1 MLIWL
6 IKVISI
12 KKLPISKAESFLK
25 SNFDLNQI
33 WKIVRTQNHLN
44 VELYRNWLSLYF
56 IKDPINA
63 FKLQKISKNWSFKE
77 TGATYDQT
85 FACSY
90 NPIQNIWNPVKLEKK
105 IKVRYLLLRVSWLLW
120 SKFNFWKGD
129 WALSV
134 SNLLWDFSNISWFPQ
149 ILSIKRLVRWI
160 VYQVCYTRYQVSF
173 YLLQIEICTKSL

>member
-25 SNFDLNQI
+25 SNFDLSQI
-33 WKIVRTQNHLN
+33 WKIILTQNHLN

-134 SNLLWDFSNISWFPQ
+134 SNLLWDFSNIS
-149 ILSIKRLVRWI
+149 
-160 VYQVCYTRYQVSF
+160 
-173 YLLQIEICTKSL
+173 